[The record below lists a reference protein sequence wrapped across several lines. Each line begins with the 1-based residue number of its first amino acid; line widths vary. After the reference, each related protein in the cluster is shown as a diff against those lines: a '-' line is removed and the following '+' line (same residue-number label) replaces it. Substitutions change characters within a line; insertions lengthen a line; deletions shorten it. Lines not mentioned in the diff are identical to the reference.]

1 MFKALDNYALLQLL
15 RSIQDKKLGII
26 PDVGIPEGAL
36 YDEVCTHEKRM
47 SSSSHHNKLNRLDLV
62 SLIYAILYS
71 EIKEID
77 DCPIDNLPTLMNK
90 EWSCPQLQDRVLS
103 RMRGDKV

>member
-1 MFKALDNYALLQLL
+1 MFKALDNWGILQLL

-26 PDVGIPEGAL
+26 PDVGISEGAL
-36 YDEVCTHEKRM
+36 YNEVCTHEKRM
-47 SSSSHHNKLNRLDLV
+47 SSVSHLNKLNRLDLV
-62 SLIYAILYS
+62 SLLYAMLYH

-77 DCPIDNLPTLMNK
+77 SCPKDDLPTLMNK
-90 EWSCPQLQDRVLS
+90 EWSCTQLHDRLLS